1 MQKMYFLR
9 FICILLSSCKK
20 TDIQHKHIYIYIYI
34 LKESISVFLFSV
46 LWFTRIMIAMKKNL
60 NTPTQ
65 DVKKSDS
72 KPLAEAKI
80 F

>member
-1 MQKMYFLR
+1 MMKNN
-9 FICILLSSCKK
+9 
-20 TDIQHKHIYIYIYI
+20 
-34 LKESISVFLFSV
+34 
-46 LWFTRIMIAMKKNL
+46 TRIMIAMKKNL